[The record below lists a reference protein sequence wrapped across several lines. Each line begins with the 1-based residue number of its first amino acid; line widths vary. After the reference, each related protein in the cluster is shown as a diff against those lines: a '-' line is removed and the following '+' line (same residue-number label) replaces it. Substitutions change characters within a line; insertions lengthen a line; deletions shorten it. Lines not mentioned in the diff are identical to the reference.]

1 MKRENEALRNKLA
14 EATLTQ
20 NGLEQDVVDLRKVG
34 QTSGIKRQLILAIFA
49 ADFGGDYAVGKT

>member
-34 QTSGIKRQLILAIFA
+34 QTSGIKRQLILVIFA